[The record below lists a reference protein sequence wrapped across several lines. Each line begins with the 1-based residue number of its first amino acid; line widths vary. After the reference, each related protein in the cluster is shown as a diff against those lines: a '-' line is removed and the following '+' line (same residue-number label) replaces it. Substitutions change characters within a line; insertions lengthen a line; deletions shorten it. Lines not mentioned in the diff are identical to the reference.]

1 MTIDDQPIYQP
12 YFEDKKA
19 WQKSNVMSIRLYKSF
34 SNKLQENIINVVL
47 RTNILYLRQELSVMC
62 WTIIKTQMFRGAWGK
77 SNSDIS
83 DSFYFSDI
91 LIEVC
96 AQKRV
101 TFFTSDRPARFVI
114 MIWFTEWY
122 VAMAWWIWSEAE
134 NNTYGK
140 KVAIS
145 LESSSFSV
153 LKVSYSGVVRSTAA
167 STLSLYC

>member
-1 MTIDDQPIYQP
+1 MINQFINHILNI
-12 YFEDKKA
+12 KKLHKKVT
-19 WQKSNVMSIRLYKSF
+19 WCELDFINPFYKWI
-34 SNKLQENIINVVL
+34 KLQENIINVVL
-47 RTNILYLRQELSVMC
+47 RTSILYLRQELSVMC

-145 LESSSFSV
+145 LESSSFS
-153 LKVSYSGVVRSTAA
+153 A
-167 STLSLYC
+167 S